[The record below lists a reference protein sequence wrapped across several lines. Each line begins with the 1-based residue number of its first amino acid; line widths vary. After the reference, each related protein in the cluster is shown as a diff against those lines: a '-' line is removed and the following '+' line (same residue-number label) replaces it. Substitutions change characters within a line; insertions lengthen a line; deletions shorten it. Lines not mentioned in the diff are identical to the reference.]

1 MGITNLRDYQTD
13 LSDNAAQLLKTYK
26 IAYLAM
32 EVRTGKTIT
41 SLAAAYKYGAKT
53 VLFVTKKKAIT
64 DIIEQAKQMG
74 FDMEIYVTNYE
85 QLKYVEEKFDV
96 VIVDE
101 AHSLAKY
108 PKPSMRAYD
117 IKRIAKG
124 TPIIYLSGTPT
135 PESFSQIY
143 HQFWVS
149 DYSPFKEYKS
159 FYRWADDYVNVK
171 KKYIS
176 GNSHND
182 YKDANEL
189 LIREKTQHLFLT
201 FTQQE
206 AGFMQMVQ
214 ENIFYVK
221 MEDSTYKFAEKLIK
235 DKVVTNKD
243 GESVLAETGV
253 KLMQKLHQ
261 IYSGTVII
269 DQPLRRAKVFD
280 NTKAEFIREKF
291 SHLNKIAVFYKFTA
305 EMASLIDVFDKQICL
320 DAQEFAKRDSGVY
333 ISQIVSGREGINL
346 SSAEALIFLN
356 IDFSATSYW
365 QARARI
371 QTKDREQEAQIYW
384 IFAYNGIEDKIYKA
398 VSDKK
403 DYTLNY
409 FKKDYL

>member
-1 MGITNLRDYQTD
+1 MTNLRDYQTD
-13 LSDNAAQLLKTYK
+13 LSDKAAQLLKTYK

-41 SLAAAYKYGAKT
+41 AIAAAYKYGAKT

-85 QLKYVEEKFDV
+85 QLKYVEDKFDV

-101 AHSLAKY
+101 AHSISAY

-135 PESFSQIY
+135 PESFSQIFN
-143 HQFWVS
+143 QFWVS

-171 KKYIS
+171 KKYIA
-176 GNSHND
+176 GNAHND

-201 FTQQE
+201 FTQQQ

-235 DKVVTNKD
+235 DKIVTNKD

-261 IYSGTVII
+261 IYSGTIII

-280 NTKAEFIREKF
+280 NTKAEFIRGKF

-305 EMASLIDVFDKQICL
+305 ELASLIDVFDKQICL
-320 DAQEFAKRDSGVY
+320 DAQEFANRDSGVY

-371 QTKDREQEAQIYW
+371 QTKDREEEAQIYW